1 MSYILKF
8 FFVLI
13 LIVLFSINLAFSKSI
28 RIAILGD
35 SLIAGYGLE
44 EKNGFIKKLEN
55 KIQLTRDNINV
66 INGGVSGET
75 SSGLKNR
82 LNWVLE
88 DKYDGVIIA
97 TGSNDALRGISPNI
111 VYENLDFILNNLKKR
126 GIPSML
132 IGMKAPNN
140 LGKEYVN
147 LFNRLY
153 PSLSQ
158 KYQTNFYPFLL
169 ADVALIPKYNQK
181 DMIHPNIEGVNII
194 VKNIIPYI
202 LEFIKDLSEN

>member
-1 MSYILKF
+1 MSYILKIF
-8 FFVLI
+8 FALI

-97 TGSNDALRGISPNI
+97 TGSNDALRGISPN
-111 VYENLDFILNNLKKR
+111 
-126 GIPSML
+126 
-132 IGMKAPNN
+132 
-140 LGKEYVN
+140 
-147 LFNRLY
+147 
-153 PSLSQ
+153 
-158 KYQTNFYPFLL
+158 T
-169 ADVALIPKYNQK
+169 
-181 DMIHPNIEGVNII
+181 
-194 VKNIIPYI
+194 
-202 LEFIKDLSEN
+202 LELQVF